1 MFPKTMEWSQTEVE
15 ATVADYLHMLL
26 MELSGQSYNKS
37 AHRKQLSGKL
47 NDRSEGSIERKHQ
60 NISAVLLENGW
71 PYINGYKPLGN
82 YQGML
87 KKIVEVRLRN
97 DSSLDQAAILA
108 TASPATTP
116 LLQDY
121 AKTLV
126 SPPELHWV
134 AREPAAVYRLPQ
146 QRDYL
151 EREARNI
158 SLGQAG
164 ETFVVNFEHLRLR
177 AAGQDRLADKVE
189 HVSQSRGDGLGFDVL
204 SFEKDG
210 RERFIEVKTTAF
222 GKETPFFISQNEV
235 GFARENANQFHL
247 YRLFDFRRNPRLFD
261 LPGVVEQHCQM
272 SPSNYICRF
281 A

>member
-1 MFPKTMEWSQTEVE
+1 MEWSQTEVE
-15 ATVADYLHMLL
+15 AIVADYLHMLL
-26 MELSGQSYNKS
+26 MQYSGQSYNKS
-37 AHRKQLSGKL
+37 AHRKALLRKL
-47 NDRSEGSIERKHQ
+47 NNRSESAIERKHQ
-60 NISAVLLENGW
+60 NISAILLENGW
-71 PYINGYKPLGN
+71 PPIIGYKPLGN
-82 YQGML
+82 YQNLL
-87 KKIVEVRLRN
+87 KQVVEAQLRA
-97 DSSLDQAAILA
+97 DRMLDQAAILA
-108 TASPATTP
+108 IASPATAP
-116 LLQDY
+116 LLHDY

-126 SPPELHWV
+126 SPPGQHWI

-158 SLGQAG
+158 SLGLAG
-164 ETFVVNFEHLRLR
+164 ESFVVNFEHLRLR
-177 AAGQDRLADKVE
+177 AAGRDKLADKVE
-189 HVSQSRGDGLGFDVL
+189 HVSQSQGDGLGFDVL
-204 SFEKDG
+204 SFETDG

-222 GKETPFFISQNEV
+222 GKETPFFISQNEI
-235 GFARENANQFHL
+235 GFARENAEQFHL

>member
-1 MFPKTMEWSQTEVE
+1 MEWSQIEVE
-15 ATVADYLHMLL
+15 ATVADYLHMLF

-37 AHRKQLSGKL
+37 AHRKQLLGKL
-47 NDRSEGSIERKHQ
+47 NDRSEGAVERKHQ
-60 NISAVLLENGW
+60 NISAILLENGW

-87 KKIVEVRLRN
+87 MEIVETRLRS
-97 DSSLDQAAILA
+97 DRFLDEAAIQA
-108 TASPATTP
+108 TVSPATTP

-126 SPPELHWV
+126 SPPEQHWV

-146 QRDYL
+146 KRDYL

-164 ETFVVNFEHLRLR
+164 EAFVVNFEHLRLR
-177 AAGQDRLADKVE
+177 TLGQAKLADKIE
-189 HVSQSRGDGLGFDVL
+189 HVSRSQGDGLGFDVL
-204 SFEKDG
+204 SFDTDG

-235 GFARENANQFHL
+235 SFARENAAQFHL

-261 LPGVVEQHCQM
+261 LVGVVDQHCKM

-281 A
+281 T

>member
-1 MFPKTMEWSQTEVE
+1 MEWSKTEVE
-15 ATVADYLHMLL
+15 ATVADYLHMLF

-37 AHRKQLSGKL
+37 AHRKQLLSKL
-47 NDRSEGSIERKHQ
+47 NDRPEGAIERKHQ
-60 NISAVLLENGW
+60 NISAILLENGW
-71 PYINGYKPLGN
+71 PYINGYKPLSN
-82 YQGML
+82 YQGIL
-87 KKIVEVRLRN
+87 KEIAEARLRN
-97 DSSLDQAAILA
+97 NRSLDEAAILA
-108 TASPATTP
+108 TALPATTP
-116 LLQDY
+116 LLHDY

-126 SPPELHWV
+126 SPPEQHWV

-164 ETFVVNFEHLRLR
+164 EAFVVNFEHLRLR
-177 AAGQDRLADKVE
+177 AAGQDKLADKVE
-189 HVSQSRGDGLGFDVL
+189 HISQNQGDGLGFDVL
-204 SFEKDG
+204 SFETDG

-235 GFARENANQFHL
+235 GFARENAEQFHL

-261 LPGVVEQHCQM
+261 LPGAVEQHCRM

>member
-1 MFPKTMEWSQTEVE
+1 MEWSQAEVE
-15 ATVADYLHMLL
+15 AIVADYLQMLHM
-26 MELSGQSYNKS
+26 EYSGQSYNKS
-37 AHRKQLSGKL
+37 AHRKALLRKL
-47 NDRSEGSIERKHQ
+47 NNRSESAIERKHQ
-60 NISAVLLENGW
+60 NISAILLENGW
-71 PYINGYKPLGN
+71 HPIIGYKPLGN
-82 YQGML
+82 YQNML
-87 KKIVEVRLRN
+87 KQAVEAQLRA
-97 DSSLDQAAILA
+97 DRSLDQAALLA

-116 LLQDY
+116 LLLDY

-126 SPPELHWV
+126 EPPEQHYV
-134 AREPAAVYRLPQ
+134 AREPTAIYRLPQ

-158 SLGQAG
+158 SLGLAG
-164 ETFVVNFEHLRLR
+164 ESFVVNFEHLRLR
-177 AAGQDRLADKVE
+177 AAGQGKLADKVE
-189 HVSQSRGDGLGFDVL
+189 HVSQSQGDGLGFDVL
-204 SFEKDG
+204 SFETDG

-235 GFARENANQFHL
+235 GFARENAEQFHL

>member
-1 MFPKTMEWSQTEVE
+1 MEWSQAEI
-15 ATVADYLHMLL
+15 AAIVADYLHMLH
-26 MELSGQSYNKS
+26 MELSGQTYNKS
-37 AHRKQLSGKL
+37 AHRKALLNKL
-47 NDRSEGSIERKHQ
+47 LNRSESAIERKHQ
-60 NISAVLLENGW
+60 NISAILLENGW

-82 YQGML
+82 YQNTL
-87 KKIVEVRLRN
+87 KGIVEERLRN
-97 DSSLDQAAILA
+97 DHSLDQAALLA

-116 LLQDY
+116 LLLDY
-121 AKTLV
+121 GKTLV
-126 SPPELHWV
+126 EPPEQHYV
-134 AREPAAVYRLPQ
+134 AREPAAIYRLPQ

-158 SLGQAG
+158 SLGLAG
-164 ETFVVNFEHLRLR
+164 EAFVVSFEHLRLR
-177 AAGQDRLADKVE
+177 AAGQGKLADKVE
-189 HVSQSRGDGLGFDVL
+189 HVSQSQGDGLGFDVL
-204 SFEKDG
+204 SFETDG

-235 GFARENANQFHL
+235 GFARENAEQFHL

>member
-1 MFPKTMEWSQTEVE
+1 MEWSKPEVE
-15 ATVADYLHMLL
+15 AIVADYLHMLL
-26 MELSGQSYNKS
+26 MQYSGQSYNKS
-37 AHRKQLSGKL
+37 AHRKALLRKL
-47 NDRSEGSIERKHQ
+47 NNRSESAIERKHQ
-60 NISAVLLENGW
+60 NISAILLENGW
-71 PYINGYKPLGN
+71 PPIIGYKPLGN
-82 YQGML
+82 YQNLL
-87 KKIVEVRLRN
+87 KQVVEAQLRA
-97 DSSLDQAAILA
+97 DQMLDQAAILA
-108 TASPATTP
+108 IASAATAP
-116 LLQDY
+116 LLHDY

-126 SPPELHWV
+126 SPPEQHWV

-158 SLGQAG
+158 SLGLAG
-164 ETFVVNFEHLRLR
+164 ESFVLNFEHLRLR
-177 AAGQDRLADKVE
+177 AAGRDKLADKVE
-189 HVSQSRGDGLGFDVL
+189 HVSQSQGDGLGFDVL
-204 SFEKDG
+204 SFETDG

-235 GFARENANQFHL
+235 GFARENPQQFHL

-261 LPGVVEQHCQM
+261 LPGVVEQHCRM

>member
-1 MFPKTMEWSQTEVE
+1 MQ
-15 ATVADYLHMLL
+15 LL
-26 MELSGQSYNKS
+26 
-37 AHRKQLSGKL
+37 GKL
-47 NDRSEGSIERKHQ
+47 NGRSEGAIERKHQ
-60 NISAVLLENGW
+60 NISAILLENGW

-87 KKIVEVRLRN
+87 REIVETRLGN
-97 DSSLDQAAILA
+97 DRLLDEVAIQA
-108 TASPATTP
+108 TVSPATTP
-116 LLQDY
+116 LLQNY

-126 SPPELHWV
+126 PPPEQRWV
-134 AREPAAVYRLPQ
+134 VREPVTVYRLPQ

-158 SLGQAG
+158 SLGHAG
-164 ETFVVNFEHLRLR
+164 EAFVVHFEHLRLR
-177 AAGQDRLADKVE
+177 AHGQPKLADKVE
-189 HVSQSRGDGLGFDVL
+189 HVSQSHGDGLGFDVL
-204 SFEKDG
+204 SFDTDG

-235 GFARENANQFHL
+235 SFAKENAAQFHL

-261 LPGVVEQHCQM
+261 LPGVVDQHCKM

-281 A
+281 T